1 MTSTIRRTVLFLA
14 LCAACASGTGGVD
27 ITKPVTGAEASNA
40 AKAYEKGLQE
50 KKDQNPIEATRF
62 FEYVRNNFPYSQYAA
77 LAQLAIADMAF
88 DRDDWAPASALY
100 QDFVKG
106 HPSHPK
112 ADYAAFRAGLAY
124 FNDRPSN
131 LFFLP
136 PSHEKDQAPV
146 RQALEAL
153 NRFVVGYPK
162 SDFVPKAKEMIND
175 CRELLAQHERYVA
188 EFYWKRGQWRGAAGR
203 YMTLADNYGD
213 LYGGGVHGDSLWH
226 AAQAYR
232 NAHDPGD
239 ERKALQRLVQE
250 APRDPHHAEAQ
261 VLLSQIPANAPVVGP
276 GEQPPAPQA
285 NTPTPKTP
293 PETPNAPGERPMA
306 APSPGVPPA
315 GQDQAEPIAPPE
327 GAKPAAPTNRTA
339 PQPAPPPNPERPPPT
354 PPLSPSGG

>member
-1 MTSTIRRTVLFLA
+1 MTPTIRRTLLLLS
-14 LCAACASGTGGVD
+14 LCGCASGTGGVD

-50 KKDQNPIEATRF
+50 KKDQNPMEATRF

-88 DRDDWAPASALY
+88 DRDDWAQASVLY
-100 QDFVKG
+100 QDFVKS

-112 ADYAAFRAGLAY
+112 ADYAAFRAGLAH

-136 PSHEKDQAPV
+136 PGHEKDQAPV

-153 NRFVVGYPK
+153 NRFVRGYPK
-162 SDFVPKAKEMIND
+162 SEFLPKAKEMIAD
-175 CRELLAQHERYVA
+175 CRELLARHERYVA
-188 EFYWKRGQWRGAAGR
+188 EFYWKREQWRGAAGR

-213 LYGGGVHGDSLWH
+213 LQGGKVHGESLWR

-232 NAHDPGD
+232 NAKDPGD
-239 ERKALQRLVQE
+239 ERKVLQRLVQE
-250 APRDPHHAEAQ
+250 APKDPHRAEAET
-261 VLLSQIPANAPVVGP
+261 LLKQIPANAPVVGP
-276 GEQPPAPQA
+276 GEQKAAPDA
-285 NTPTPKTP
+285 NTATPKTP
-293 PETPNAPGERPMA
+293 IETPNAPGERPQT

-315 GQDQAEPIAPPE
+315 GQDVADPVAPPE
-327 GAKPAAPTNRTA
+327 GGKPASPTNRPA
-339 PQPAPPPNPERPPPT
+339 PNPAPPSNPERPPDT

>member
-1 MTSTIRRTVLFLA
+1 
-14 LCAACASGTGGVD
+14 GV
-27 ITKPVTGAEASNA
+27 
-40 AKAYEKGLQE
+40 
-50 KKDQNPIEATRF
+50 
-62 FEYVRNNFPYSQYAA
+62 
-77 LAQLAIADMAF
+77 
-88 DRDDWAPASALY
+88 
-100 QDFVKG
+100 
-106 HPSHPK
+106 
-112 ADYAAFRAGLAY
+112 
-124 FNDRPSN
+124 
-131 LFFLP
+131 
-136 PSHEKDQAPV
+136 
-146 RQALEAL
+146 
-153 NRFVVGYPK
+153 
-162 SDFVPKAKEMIND
+162 
-175 CRELLAQHERYVA
+175 
-188 EFYWKRGQWRGAAGR
+188 
-203 YMTLADNYGD
+203 
-213 LYGGGVHGDSLWH
+213 VHGDSLWR

-306 APSPGVPPA
+306 
-315 GQDQAEPIAPPE
+315 PPE

>member
-1 MTSTIRRTVLFLA
+1 MTSTIGRTVLFLA

-124 FNDRPSN
+124 FNDRPST

-136 PSHEKDQAPV
+136 PGHEKDQAPV

-175 CRELLAQHERYVA
+175 CRELLARHERYVA

-213 LYGGGVHGDSLWH
+213 LYGGVVHGDSLWR

-261 VLLSQIPANAPVVGP
+261 LLLSQIPANAPVVGP
-276 GEQPPAPQA
+276 GEQPPTPQA